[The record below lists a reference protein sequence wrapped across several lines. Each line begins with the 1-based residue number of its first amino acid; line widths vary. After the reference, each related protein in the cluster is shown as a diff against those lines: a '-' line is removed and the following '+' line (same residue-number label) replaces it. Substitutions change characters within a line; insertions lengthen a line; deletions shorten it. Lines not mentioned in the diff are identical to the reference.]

1 MYPMPC
7 PMKKAAKYRANIY
20 APRSQSTIM
29 KKQGEQKTKGHKATE
44 GPGAPSPAKSKAEE
58 TLSKEKIDSLKDKYA
73 AKMKK
78 GKKH

>member
-1 MYPMPC
+1 M
-7 PMKKAAKYRANIY
+7 
-20 APRSQSTIM
+20 T
-29 KKQGEQKTKGHKATE
+29 KQGEQKTKGHKATE
-44 GPGAPSPAKSKAEE
+44 GQGAPSPAKSKAEE